1 MPSSN
6 IEVVEIGIPGSP
18 GAGVSPAEK
27 ASFVTL
33 PGTNTF
39 TGANEIR
46 KDATAAMV
54 VSKGPATTDRTL
66 VVDST
71 NKEVEIWNAGKLRVF
86 SDAGVTEVASIDGAG
101 NAQFDGTMQVDGGA
115 YKGEQLWWP
124 FMVDGGG
131 SALTTGSK
139 IFWKIPY
146 NCQIVTDGSKAWDA
160 YFKPGET
167 ASIGFDLWMA
177 SSYPPTSA
185 NRISGTLGSQNPRIV
200 SANSASSASLTGW
213 TVNLVKGYYLILDVN
228 SVSGSPTWATLGMH
242 VKKT

>member
-1 MPSSN
+1 MPTSN
-6 IEVVEIGIPGSP
+6 IQVVEIGIPGPP

-33 PGTNTF
+33 SGTNVF
-39 TGANEIR
+39 TGTDEFR
-46 KDATAAMV
+46 KDATAAVV

-131 SALTTGSK
+131 SALTSGVK
-139 IFWKIPY
+139 IRYLIPY
-146 NCQIVTDGSKAWDA
+146 NCQIVSDGSAAWEVGLDQT
-160 YFKPGET
+160 G
-167 ASIGFDLWMA
+167 SIGFDLWVDTYA
-177 SSYPPTSA
+177 NYPPTNA
-185 NRISGTLGSQNPRIV
+185 DRISGSLGSQNPRV
-200 SANSASSASLTGW
+200 SSAVKASSTALTGW
-213 TVNLVKGYYLILDVN
+213 TVNLVKGTWLFIAID
-228 SVSGSPTWATLGMH
+228 SVTTATWATLGLH